1 MEIQQTFNITT
12 VYNFIG
18 QTSSLTAVHRALQRN
33 FVWKDIDKEK
43 YNTSL
48 KNNWAV
54 TCVSIADLES
64 SLNRAKM
71 DNNLKD
77 VEFFSELIN
86 DDYKYVSIDGNNRT
100 QYIISEYGKY
110 VNDFKSAPDDIK
122 KILNKN
128 VNVCITY
135 NATKYDLHQ
144 MILAANSG
152 KPHNDAEKRNAIEGV
167 ISDYIREI
175 SDKFVSLSSKIK
187 SIKSGIV
194 RMLDDE
200 MYSYFLYFH
209 KHSVSSM
216 RPKNLEYM
224 YRTDTKVEEKN
235 QFERRLKNWGKI
247 IERFIELDTL
257 NYNTSKGKSKKSD
270 DAIGKSLAYNLFFFL
285 TELSRKYNYRLNEE
299 KIFDF
304 TEKYRELENVRIK
317 KHTNLETKVCYWEE
331 INRSVTSKIDKKVKM
346 ILDDFGDD
354 INNYFFKLDENRNFS
369 KNDKIVKWVE
379 TDGLIKRPDGSIIEV
394 TGTQVLYSGCIDT
407 GHITPFNK
415 GGDNGYNNLQ
425 LEISSDNREKGDRY

>member
-1 MEIQQTFNITT
+1 MEIQQTFSNTT
-12 VYNFIG
+12 VSNFIG
-18 QTSSLTAVHRALQRN
+18 QTSSLTAVHRALQRKS
-33 FVWKDIDKEK
+33 VWKDSDKTK
-43 YNTSL
+43 FKTSL

-71 DNNLKD
+71 ENNLKD
-77 VEFFSELIN
+77 IEFFSELIN
-86 DDYKYVSIDGNNRT
+86 DEYKYVSIDGNNRT
-100 QYIISEYGKY
+100 QYLVSEYGKY
-110 VNDFKSAPDDIK
+110 INNFRSATDEIK

-128 VNVCITY
+128 INVCITY

-144 MILAANSG
+144 MILGANSG
-152 KPHNDAEKRNAIEGV
+152 NPHNEAEKRNAIEGV
-167 ISDYIREI
+167 ISDYIRKI
-175 SDKFVSLSSKIK
+175 SDKFISLSSKIK
-187 SIKSGIV
+187 SIKTGMV

-216 RPKNLEYM
+216 KSKNLEDM
-224 YRTDTKVEEKN
+224 YRTETKVGDMN
-235 QFERRLKNWGKI
+235 LFERRLKNWGKI
-247 IERFIELDTL
+247 IERFIEIDTL
-257 NYNTSKGKSKKSD
+257 YYTTSKGKSKKSKESV
-270 DAIGKSLAYNLFFFL
+270 GKSFTYNLFFFL
-285 TELSRKYNYRLNEE
+285 TELSRKHNYRLNEE
-299 KIFDF
+299 KIFEF
-304 TEKYRELENVRIK
+304 TEKYRELENERIK

-379 TDGLIKRPDGSIIEV
+379 TDGIIERPDGSIIEV
-394 TGTQVLYSGCIDT
+394 TGTQLLYGECVDS
-407 GHITPFNK
+407 GHIVPFNK
-415 GGDNGYNNLQ
+415 GGNDEYDNMQ